1 MKEKTEKAQ
10 CCGVAVDGGLDAAVG
25 DDVER
30 LVCVQVG
37 WAYAYGG
44 RVGWTIG

>member
-30 LVCVQVG
+30 LVCGVSREGKRGRKEGVQG
-37 WAYAYGG
+37 
-44 RVGWTIG
+44 